1 MSSDSSSRSQPFGG
15 IPSTLALETAVPL
28 RNALSRD
35 FDQTQPGP
43 SDQPCLIVLS
53 GLPGTG
59 KSHFANELRKRL
71 PLLVLESDRLRKVL
85 APNPRYTRGESHRL
99 FAACHVLIEEYLIQN
114 RLVLLDATNLTE
126 DFRQPLYDIAQRVS
140 VPLVLVRLTAPQ
152 EVVRQRLSDRGAGM
166 HPSDYSDAGWLIY
179 SRMHPHEE
187 VFARSHLN
195 VDSSSDISQSL
206 DEVVRLVK
214 GDNRA
219 ILA

>member
-1 MSSDSSSRSQPFGG
+1 M
-15 IPSTLALETAVPL
+15 PL
-28 RNALSRD
+28 RNSLSRE
-35 FDQTQPGP
+35 FDQTQHGP
-43 SDQPCLIVLS
+43 TDQPCLIVLS

-85 APNPRYTRGESHRL
+85 APNPRYTQGESHRL
-99 FAACHVLIEEYLIQN
+99 FAACHLLIEEFLMQD

-179 SRMHPHEE
+179 SRMSPHEE
-187 VFARSHLN
+187 VFVRDYLN
-195 VDSSSDISQSL
+195 VDSLGDISASL

-219 ILA
+219 TLA

>member
-1 MSSDSSSRSQPFGG
+1 MSSDRSDRSQPFGG
-15 IPSTLALETAVPL
+15 TPSTLALESAVPL
-28 RNALSRD
+28 RNSLSRE

-71 PLLVLESDRLRKVL
+71 PLLILESDRLRKVL

-99 FAACHVLIEEYLIQN
+99 FLACHLLIEEYLL
-114 RLVLLDATNLTE
+114 RDRMVLLDATNLTE

-140 VPLVLVRLTAPQ
+140 VPLVLVRLTAPRD
-152 EVVRQRLSDRGAGM
+152 VVRRRLSDRGAGM
-166 HPSDYSDAGWLIY
+166 HPSDYSDAGWQIY
-179 SRMHPHEE
+179 SRMYPHEE
-187 VFARSHLN
+187 VFDRNHLN
-195 VDSSSDISQSL
+195 VDSSLDISESL

-219 ILA
+219 TLA